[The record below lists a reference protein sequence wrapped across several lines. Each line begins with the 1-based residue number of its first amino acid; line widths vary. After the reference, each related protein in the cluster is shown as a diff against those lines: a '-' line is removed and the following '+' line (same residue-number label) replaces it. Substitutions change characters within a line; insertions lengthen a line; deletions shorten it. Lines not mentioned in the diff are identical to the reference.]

1 MKNLQKSIGYSIVAL
16 GLLSAVGSN
25 TLYAAEIPGVEKNTE
40 AFLNVL
46 AQGGGKPLEHLSPK
60 DARAVLT
67 GAQAGAALPAADV
80 SEKWIVAD
88 GQKLKLVIVRPAGS
102 KGTLPAFMFFHG
114 GGWMREFRTV

>member
-1 MKNLQKSIGYSIVAL
+1 M
-16 GLLSAVGSN
+16 GSN
-25 TLYAAEIPGVEKNTE
+25 TLYAAEIPDVEKNTE

-46 AQGGGKPLEHLSPK
+46 AQGGGKPLEQLSPT

-67 GAQAGAALPAADV
+67 GAQTGAALPAADV

-114 GGWMREFRTV
+114 GGWVWEFRAT